1 MSKLVGIVFV
11 ILTFILPLNLS
22 AAVFDGSSPLLCAGI
37 EAFGCD
43 IEYGCIEGTVE
54 SMDIP
59 QFIRIDIGNNKISTP
74 EGSKEKRV
82 SVIRNFQRDKGVM
95 ILQGIEDGRGWSII
109 ISEDTGKM
117 TATASQDDVGFV
129 IFGACTLD

>member
-1 MSKLVGIVFV
+1 MSKLIGIVFV
-11 ILTFILPLNLS
+11 ILTFILPHTPS
-22 AAVFDGSSPLLCAGI
+22 AAGFDGSSPLLCAGI

-59 QFIRIDIGNNKISTP
+59 QFVRIDFGNNKISTP

-82 SVIRNFQRDKGVM
+82 SVIKNFKRDNGVM

-109 ISEDTGKM
+109 IAEDTGKM

>member
-22 AAVFDGSSPLLCAGI
+22 AASFDGSSPLLCAGI

>member
-1 MSKLVGIVFV
+1 
-11 ILTFILPLNLS
+11 
-22 AAVFDGSSPLLCAGI
+22 
-37 EAFGCD
+37 
-43 IEYGCIEGTVE
+43 
-54 SMDIP
+54 
-59 QFIRIDIGNNKISTP
+59 
-74 EGSKEKRV
+74 
-82 SVIRNFQRDKGVM
+82 M